1 MGTGEIHSLRAM
13 RRAGATVAL
22 AGVWSKALRRLEKSG
37 TQGARLRQRRQ
48 LCRPPQEP
56 RLARHTDDKTES
68 QMGLRIAGLKT
79 LGSIGRAALGLGVA
93 ALLSG
98 PALAQA
104 RSGATASS
112 RPRAMPAFSTWRAS
126 ADFAQKLG
134 LKLEFVP
141 LKTDTIGL
149 KAAIA
154 GELDSFEGGPGGSI
168 VAAARGADVKII
180 GCSWLVVPHGVFVR
194 DNISAMADLKGKSI
208 AVSAPGSFPE
218 LVAKAALEQAGMA
231 VGDVKFASM
240 GSDTDRYKALAAGV
254 VDGAI
259 VSNEYLPIA
268 AKSGIKELVAGS
280 KAVPNFVRVCLHAT
294 GKTLSA
300 RHDDAVKFLAAEM
313 EGLRYAMSHRD
324 EASRSPTRSPA
335 PRPTI
340 SARPSCSTGPSRP
353 RRSAPTCRSRW
364 TSSTICRTNWSRRAA
379 CRRRSISPKVI
390 DRQHPREGICAGR
403 HVSRTGGG
411 ARRAGPRQ
419 NRRANGEVQSPRRV
433 EALHA
438 ARRRRNPEGPGAS
451 EGQLHGAR
459 RRDRGPDR
467 SLRLRQDHG
476 AAHRH
481 GAGDRERRPRH
492 GRRPRGHGLRP

>member
-1 MGTGEIHSLRAM
+1 M
-13 RRAGATVAL
+13 
-22 AGVWSKALRRLEKSG
+22 
-37 TQGARLRQRRQ
+37 
-48 LCRPPQEP
+48 
-56 RLARHTDDKTES
+56 D
-68 QMGLRIAGLKT
+68 LRIVDLKT
-79 LGSIGRAALGLGVA
+79 LGSRIGRAALGMGVA
-93 ALLSG
+93 GLLST
-98 PALAQA
+98 PALAQTKVWRHGIIEA
-104 RSGATASS
+104 KSDAGILYMASK
-112 RPRAMPAFSTWRAS
+112 R
-126 ADFAQKLG
+126 DFAQKLG

-168 VAAARGADVKII
+168 VAASRGADVKII
-180 GCSWLVVPHGVFVR
+180 GCNWVVVPHGVFVR
-194 DNISAMADLKGKSI
+194 DAIASMADLKGKSI

-324 EASRSPTRSPA
+324 EAIAITHEITGSKADDQRPAFVFDWAVKAQAVAPDLPIPMDKLDFIQKELVKAGSMPA
-335 PRPTI
+335 PI
-340 SARPSCSTGPSRP
+340 DLA
-353 RRSAPTCRSRW
+353 
-364 TSSTICRTNWSRRAA
+364 
-379 CRRRSISPKVI
+379 KVI
-390 DRQHPREGICAGR
+390 DGSIREKASSLAGM
-403 HVSRTGGG
+403 
-411 ARRAGPRQ
+411 
-419 NRRANGEVQSPRRV
+419 
-433 EALHA
+433 
-438 ARRRRNPEGPGAS
+438 
-451 EGQLHGAR
+451 
-459 RRDRGPDR
+459 
-467 SLRLRQDHG
+467 
-476 AAHRH
+476 
-481 GAGDRERRPRH
+481 
-492 GRRPRGHGLRP
+492 